1 MGMDGKWTVS
11 PLFCIF
17 HWDDNKKM
25 DIIYMQHEYSE
36 GPENY
41 LSPSFSLT
49 FLPVLLLPI
58 KQINI

>member
-1 MGMDGKWTVS
+1 MLSYRKCKFV
-11 PLFCIF
+11 
-17 HWDDNKKM
+17 K
-25 DIIYMQHEYSE
+25 

-41 LSPSFSLT
+41 LSPSFSLS

>member
-1 MGMDGKWTVS
+1 MCKFIT
-11 PLFCIF
+11 
-17 HWDDNKKM
+17 
-25 DIIYMQHEYSE
+25 HECSE